1 MGAGLF
7 PFVARHSSHSSPLCH
22 AVWPGWESVV
32 CVRRRK
38 VGCQRSVSLCV
49 TQGNGVGGAG
59 RCVTRPGS
67 LSLNP
72 LFSAQCGRW
81 AGTGAGPASCEAG
94 SLSIS
99 PGSVC
104 CGKFKAWKP
113 PAVNKASQRLNWLHV
128 ARTTNFPAGRHHDGG
143 TMLSGLHHNVD
154 QLASSSFVWDFA
166 HYNYEESLVPVSQ
179 KRAISDGNGEK
190 VKRSREV
197 EVFTIQVRGWRRYRM
212 LKLIN
217 DALEHQDE
225 AYQLKPKFGYGFT
238 NWQ

>member
-1 MGAGLF
+1 MAE
-7 PFVARHSSHSSPLCH
+7 R
-22 AVWPGWESVV
+22 
-32 CVRRRK
+32 
-38 VGCQRSVSLCV
+38 Q
-49 TQGNGVGGAG
+49 T
-59 RCVTRPGS
+59 
-67 LSLNP
+67 
-72 LFSAQCGRW
+72 
-81 AGTGAGPASCEAG
+81 
-94 SLSIS
+94 
-99 PGSVC
+99 
-104 CGKFKAWKP
+104 
-113 PAVNKASQRLNWLHV
+113 
-128 ARTTNFPAGRHHDGG
+128 
-143 TMLSGLHHNVD
+143 
-154 QLASSSFVWDFA
+154 DFA